1 MITNSRSKYHKGKL
15 PQLNGDFLCSLIII
29 IQFLEVRGW
38 EELITK
44 TDSQKLGQNV
54 SVGDFCP

>member
-15 PQLNGDFLCSLIII
+15 PQLNDDFLCSMMII
-29 IQFLEVRGW
+29 IQFLKVRVRGW
-38 EELITK
+38 EELITE

-54 SVGDFCP
+54 SSR